1 MAYLII
7 RYYGNTIYLMNTPES
22 GQAIKIERQAAPLRQ
37 QVLEALR
44 RAIVSGR
51 LAPGQRLTERALIEM
66 MGVSRTVIREAL
78 RQIEAEGLIEII
90 PNKGPVVREL
100 SAEEAKDL
108 YRIRAV
114 LEGLAA
120 RLFAENASDAMVREL
135 QVALEEVVLAYH
147 GTDGEQALDAK
158 SKFYDLLYD
167 GGASETLASML
178 GTVHARIWRW
188 RAVGL
193 THPKRAAKRL
203 HESVRNLRA
212 MVAAI
217 RRKDGD
223 AAERIARDEVSKAAE
238 EVMRLIAEETEAGLS
253 HT

>member
-1 MAYLII
+1 
-7 RYYGNTIYLMNTPES
+7 MNTPGT
-22 GQAIKIERQAAPLRQ
+22 GQVINIERQAAPLRQ
-37 QVLEALR
+37 QVLAALR

-51 LAPGQRLTERALIEM
+51 LAPRQRLTERELIKM

-100 SAEEAKDL
+100 SAEEARDL

-120 RLFAENASDAMVREL
+120 RLFAENASEAMVMEL
-135 QVALEEVVLAYH
+135 EAALEAVVLAYQ
-147 GTDGEQALDAK
+147 GEDGEEALDAK
-158 SKFYDLLYD
+158 TQFYDLLYQ

-178 GTVHARIWRW
+178 GVVQARVWRW

-193 THPKRAAKRL
+193 THPDRADDRL
-203 HESVRNLRA
+203 NESVGNLRLLI
-212 MVAAI
+212 AAI
-217 RRKDGD
+217 RNKDGD
-223 AAERIARDEVSKAAE
+223 SAENIARREVGKAAE
-238 EVMRLIAEETEAGLS
+238 EVMRLIAAEQETA
-253 HT
+253 

>member
-1 MAYLII
+1 
-7 RYYGNTIYLMNTPES
+7 MNPPDS
-22 GQAIKIERQAAPLRQ
+22 GRIANIKRQAAPLRQ

-51 LAPGQRLTERALIEM
+51 LAPGQRLVERQLIEM

-100 SAEEAKDL
+100 SADEARDL

-120 RLFAENASDAMVREL
+120 RLCAENASDVMVAKLEA
-135 QVALEEVVLAYH
+135 ALEAVVLAYQ
-147 GTDGEQALDAK
+147 GTDGELALDAK
-158 SKFYDLLYD
+158 TNFYGLLYA
-167 GGASETLASML
+167 ASESESLTSML
-178 GTVHARIWRW
+178 ATVQARFWRW

-193 THPKRAAKRL
+193 THPNRANDRL
-203 HESVRNLRA
+203 NESVKNLNLLI
-212 MVAAI
+212 AAI
-217 RRKDGD
+217 KNKDGD
-223 AAERIARDEVSKAAE
+223 LAERITRQEVNNAAE
-238 EVMRLIAEETEAGLS
+238 EVMRLVAAEQETIQ
-253 HT
+253 

>member
-1 MAYLII
+1 MSTA
-7 RYYGNTIYLMNTPES
+7 ES
-22 GQAIKIERQAAPLRQ
+22 SQINMIERQAAPLRQ

-100 SAEEAKDL
+100 SPAEAEDL

-120 RLFAENASDAMVREL
+120 RLFAENASDSMVNEL
-135 QVALEEVVLAYH
+135 DAALDAVVLACQ
-147 GTDGEQALDAK
+147 GENGEDALDAK
-158 SKFYDLLYD
+158 TRFYDLLYQGSD
-167 GGASETLASML
+167 SQTLASML
-178 GTVHARIWRW
+178 GVVHARVWRW

-193 THPKRAAKRL
+193 THPDRAHDRL
-203 HESVRNLRA
+203 NQSVENLRA
-212 MVAAI
+212 LITAI
-217 RRKDGD
+217 RNKNGD
-223 AAERIARDEVSKAAE
+223 LAERITREEVSKAAE
-238 EVMRLIAEETEAGLS
+238 EVMRLIAAEQETAQ
-253 HT
+253 